1 MKTTL
6 PPSPS
11 DPKLKRI
18 AVSIKTAAIMLEV
31 SEKSI
36 RRLIERGLLK
46 PNRALRVLRIPV
58 SQIEELLTSHG

>member
-1 MKTTL
+1 MKKNRPISVIESKL
-6 PPSPS
+6 P
-11 DPKLKRI
+11 RI
-18 AVSIKTAAIMLEV
+18 AVSIKTASIMLEV

-58 SQIEELLTSHG
+58 SQIEELLSGRE

>member
-11 DPKLKRI
+11 DPKLKRS